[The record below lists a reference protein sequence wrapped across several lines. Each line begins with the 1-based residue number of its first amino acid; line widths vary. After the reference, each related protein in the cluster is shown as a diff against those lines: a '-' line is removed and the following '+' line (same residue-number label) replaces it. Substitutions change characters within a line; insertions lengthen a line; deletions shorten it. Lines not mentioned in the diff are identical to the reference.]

1 MSSPTDP
8 PVSSSV
14 PVPAKGALLA
24 VFLTVF
30 IDLLGFGMVIP
41 LVAIYA
47 KELVPGE
54 NGTFVVALLAISHPG
69 MQFLFSPLWGRLS
82 DRIGRRPVLLVGLFG
97 SVVFYTIFGFATAS
111 RSLTWMF
118 VSRIGAGLFGAT
130 IPTAQAYIADVTTK
144 ETRTKGMA
152 IIGAAFGLGFTF
164 GPLLAAGSMYISGA
178 DGLSAAPGYAA
189 AVLSAMALVYAI
201 FKLPE
206 TLTAESK
213 KAKSKL
219 LDIQAL
225 QTAVKL
231 PTVFGLLMTLF
242 VTNLA
247 FSNFEAIMAYL
258 LQRPASEGGF
268 GYDIKVV
275 VMMFAGVGLIN
286 AIAQGFVRQLSKR
299 VSEAK
304 LSAAGTLAA
313 VIGFVILAIGTA
325 THSLPV
331 LIIGALLE
339 ASGIA
344 FVPAPIQSLISRRSD
359 PQQQGGILG
368 LNQSLSALARI
379 IGHGVC
385 YLLFAVTAALPFW
398 TGAGLMGVALLLV
411 AIHARG
417 DRDFVETSSPVQTA
431 ES

>member
-8 PVSSSV
+8 PASS
-14 PVPAKGALLA
+14 PVPTPTKGALLA

-41 LVAIYA
+41 LVAIYG
-47 KELVPGE
+47 KELALGE
-54 NGTFVVALLAISHPG
+54 NGTFIVALLAITHPG

-82 DRIGRRPVLLVGLFG
+82 DRVGRRPVLLLGLLG
-97 SVVFYTIFGFATAS
+97 SVIFYTIFGYATAA

-118 VSRIGAGLFGAT
+118 VSRIGAGLFAAT

-164 GPLLAAGSMYISGA
+164 GPLLAAGSMYMAGA
-178 DGLSAAPGYAA
+178 DGMSAAPGYAA
-189 AVLSAMALVYAI
+189 AVLSAMALLYAF

-206 TLTAESK
+206 TLTAGSK
-213 KAKSKL
+213 NAKSEL

-225 QTAVKL
+225 RTAVKL

-242 VTNLA
+242 MTNLA

-258 LQRPASEGGF
+258 LQRPESEGGF
-268 GYDIKVV
+268 GYDIKIVL
-275 VMMFAGVGLIN
+275 MMFAVVGLVN
-286 AIAQGFVRQLSKR
+286 AIAQGFVRQFSKR

-304 LSAAGTLAA
+304 LAGAGTLAA
-313 VIGFVILAIGTA
+313 VIGFVILAVGTSMG
-325 THSLPV
+325 SLPI
-331 LIIGALLE
+331 LIVGAILE

-385 YLLFAVTAALPFW
+385 YLLFAVTAPLPFW
-398 TGAGLMGVALLLV
+398 TGAALMGMALVLV
-411 AIHARG
+411 MIHARG
-417 DRDFVETSSPVQTA
+417 GSDFVESTPPIQTA